1 MSFMELMGEALKF
14 HKTGR
19 FLSVTSTKHY
29 ISSKLYGQGHNGFSV
44 LGKDGEVM
52 SFMELMGEALKF
64 HKTGRFLSVSSTKSI
79 I

>member
-1 MSFMELMGEALKF
+1 
-14 HKTGR
+14 
-19 FLSVTSTKHY
+19 
-29 ISSKLYGQGHNGFSV
+29 
-44 LGKDGEVM
+44 M